1 MIGVRWLIKDAEA
14 QAALKKAAKK
24 MEKPEGALK
33 QIGGVL
39 LRSIAKTF
47 DAGGRPTRWKPS
59 IRVEQT
65 GGKTLLKTARLLR
78 SITMKV
84 TGRSLT
90 VGTNVVYARIHQ
102 LGGVIK
108 PKSGKALKI
117 NIPGV
122 GWRTMKQVTI
132 PARPFLVVQDEDIR
146 VFNRILA
153 EDVTS

>member
-1 MIGVRWLIKDAEA
+1 MLGIRWLVKDAEA
-14 QAALKKAAKK
+14 QATLKKATKK
-24 MEKPEGALK
+24 MENPEGALR
-33 QIGGVL
+33 QMGGVG

-47 DAGGRPTRWKPS
+47 AAGGRPQKWKPS
-59 IRVEQT
+59 IRASKT

-78 SITMKV
+78 SITF
-84 TGRSLT
+84 S
-90 VGTNVVYARIHQ
+90 VGTRMITWGTSVKYARIQH

-122 GWRTMKQVTI
+122 GWRSLKQVKI
-132 PARPFLVVQDEDIR
+132 PAREFLVLQDEDIR
-146 VFNRILA
+146 IFNRILA